1 MAIPKSD
8 DVRAFSYWLR
18 TGRRIANRSPT
29 GVEMK
34 FNPWHDPANGQFT
47 FANSGVRHE
56 PWGGSGGGSGWGG
69 GGSSGTWS
77 KLPRS
82 TVKPSPAK
90 QPQISKA
97 KTHNRTDIAPTG
109 LVVKPPVETFRRV
122 TKNGYDFELDSD
134 DNMRRAS
141 GAITLGTEKRNRRDQ
156 LIAGGVDRRPTD
168 DGGHYIARRFN
179 GPPDSFNLFPQDTN
193 FNRGKYRLLED
204 EWARARR
211 AGKKVEIEIVPRF
224 EAGSK
229 RPTELDV
236 FFVIDGNPN
245 SLKLPNEKQ
254 ERPGAKR

>member
-1 MAIPKSD
+1 MMAIPKSD

-56 PWGGSGGGSGWGG
+56 PWGGSGGSIGWGG

-97 KTHNRTDIAPTG
+97 KTQNRITNAPTG
-109 LVVKPPVETFRRV
+109 LVVRPPVETFRHV
-122 TKNGYDFELDSD
+122 TKNGYDFEVDSD
-134 DNMRRAS
+134 ENMRRAS
-141 GAITLGTEKRNRRDQ
+141 GTLMMGTEKRNRQGQRA
-156 LIAGGVDRRPTD
+156 AGESDRRSTD

-179 GPPDSFNLFPQDTN
+179 GPPDDFNLFPQDAN
-193 FNRGKYRLLED
+193 FNRGTYRLFEEQL
-204 EWARARR
+204 AKAKR
-211 AGKKVEIEIVPRF
+211 AGKKVQIEIVPRF
-224 EAGSK
+224 DAGSK
-229 RPTELDV
+229 RPFEVDV
-236 FFVIDGNPN
+236 TFSINGRRESIKF
-245 SLKLPNEKQ
+245 PNEKR
-254 ERPGAKR
+254 EKRRGK